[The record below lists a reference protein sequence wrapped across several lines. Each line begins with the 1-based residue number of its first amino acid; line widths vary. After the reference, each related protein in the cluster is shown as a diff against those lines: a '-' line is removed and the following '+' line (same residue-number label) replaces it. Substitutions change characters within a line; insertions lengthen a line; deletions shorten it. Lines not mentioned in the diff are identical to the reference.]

1 MAELPVLAAIL
12 SRLFETSKYV
22 VVEEL
27 LISHW
32 SNFQSSD
39 EHSLALLCFALVRF
53 FIGSGNSLHRLDQS
67 DAILEPIAKCS
78 LSSSLKFF
86 RFQKAFREKKKR
98 IFVMQAYPW
107 PFLVNTS
114 SIAQLVRYPNSKSQE
129 LATVRLDS
137 FGNFDCFV
145 CFQIPG

>member
-39 EHSLALLCFALVRF
+39 EHSLALLCSALVRF

-86 RFQKAFREKKKR
+86 RFQKAFREKKTHICYAGLSVAFSR
-98 IFVMQAYPW
+98 QHVLY
-107 PFLVNTS
+107 S
-114 SIAQLVRYPNSKSQE
+114 SVGKVSKLKIAGTRYSSTGFIRE
-129 LATVRLDS
+129 L
-137 FGNFDCFV
+137 
-145 CFQIPG
+145 

>member
-22 VVEEL
+22 VVVEL

-67 DAILEPIAKCS
+67 DMILEPIAKCS

-86 RFQKAFREKKKR
+86 RFQKAFREKKKTHICYAGLSVAFSR
-98 IFVMQAYPW
+98 QHVLY
-107 PFLVNTS
+107 S
-114 SIAQLVRYPNSKSQE
+114 SVGKVSKLKIAGTRYSSTGFIRE
-129 LATVRLDS
+129 L
-137 FGNFDCFV
+137 
-145 CFQIPG
+145 

>member
-86 RFQKAFREKKKR
+86 RFQTAFREKKTHSCYAGLSVAFSR
-98 IFVMQAYPW
+98 QHVLY
-107 PFLVNTS
+107 S
-114 SIAQLVRYPNSKSQE
+114 SVGKVSKLKIAGTRYSSTGFIRE
-129 LATVRLDS
+129 L
-137 FGNFDCFV
+137 
-145 CFQIPG
+145 